1 MASNDRGK
9 RPAWTPP
16 WRGRRVRTFAC
27 ERKFRSGRVG
37 QRIRADNSCM
47 SAVSVCNVA
56 YSPPQGAQYHPQHV
70 SDIDKG
76 IVVPLWNGP
85 MAMLQTTSSTCLV
98 TTGASRS
105 RSYRSSPRRGSKR
118 CVEKVSD
125 SDTRSTL
132 ALAPPRTDSN
142 VRWDIRCS
150 ESVARATSITNGHAY
165 VEL

>member
-85 MAMLQTTSSTCLV
+85 MAMLQTTVLPAPYMMLRTIYQDLQDLNWLEDICGRKIANNIL
-98 TTGASRS
+98 
-105 RSYRSSPRRGSKR
+105 
-118 CVEKVSD
+118 E
-125 SDTRSTL
+125 
-132 ALAPPRTDSN
+132 LAPLIVGRPSPGTHPPSRLFS
-142 VRWDIRCS
+142 
-150 ESVARATSITNGHAY
+150 
-165 VEL
+165 